1 MNFTIEHGPVY
12 ASLRVDMEQGER
24 FRAEPGAMLSMTPTI
39 ELETTTAG
47 KGLFG
52 TLKAAVGGESIFA
65 AMYTAVHGRGE
76 LYLAPSSPGDIIRLD
91 LRNETVL
98 AYGGAYLAGSPDIQI
113 SARGSLKSLVAGTDL
128 FLSVLSGTG
137 PLFLNGFGAIYTKTL
152 GPGEPY
158 VVDTGHIVAFTDGM
172 QYSIKTASRGLFSSF
187 ASGEGLVCMFSGPGT
202 IYMQTRNIRHFAN
215 SLVPFLPSSGG

>member
-1 MNFTIEHGPVY
+1 MNFTIENGPVY
-12 ASLRVDMEQGER
+12 ASLRVDMQQGER

-39 ELETTTAG
+39 ELETKSAG
-47 KGLFG
+47 KGLLG

-65 AMYTAVHGRGE
+65 SMYTAVHGPGE
-76 LYLAPSSPGDIIRLD
+76 LYLAPSAPGDIMQLD
-91 LRNETVL
+91 LNNETIL
-98 AYGGAYLAGSPDIQI
+98 AYGGAYLAGSPDLTI
-113 SARGSLKSLVAGTDL
+113 SARGSIKSLVAGTDL

-137 PLFLNGFGAIYTKTL
+137 PLFLNGFGAIYKKTL

-172 QYSIKTASRGLFSSF
+172 QYSIKTAAKGLFSSF

-202 IYMQTRNIRHFAN
+202 IWMQTRNIRHFAQ
-215 SLVPFLPSSGG
+215 SLIPFLPSSGS